1 METSAESYL
10 SNVVNG
16 SVTMM
21 AEAGGQVWRRP
32 RQVTSLGGKK
42 PFESKDFE
50 V

>member
-21 AEAGGQVWRRP
+21 AEGWGEAWRSHCPASSAGDEK
-32 RQVTSLGGKK
+32 S
-42 PFESKDFE
+42 FESKGF
-50 V
+50 

>member
-21 AEAGGQVWRRP
+21 AEALRQALRRRRTASP
-32 RQVTSLGGKK
+32 PILEKMSE
-42 PFESKDFE
+42 FKD
-50 V
+50 